1 LFQLE
6 KLQQVLQHAQT
17 ESNKISL
24 RNILESWFADKME
37 TTTVQKEL

>member
-17 ESNKISL
+17 ESNTISF
-24 RNILESWFADKME
+24 RNVLESYFADKIE
-37 TTTVQKEL
+37 TTEQFFD